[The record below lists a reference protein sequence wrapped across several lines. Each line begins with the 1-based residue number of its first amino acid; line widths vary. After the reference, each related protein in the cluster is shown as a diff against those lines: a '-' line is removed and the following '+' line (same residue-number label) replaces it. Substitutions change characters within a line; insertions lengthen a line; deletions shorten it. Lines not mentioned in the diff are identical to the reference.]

1 MTKTNYLLCPGD
13 ACPLRFTCMR
23 WQKWLS
29 NDGDESDEMDPD
41 YHDGG
46 CTKFIRKEYYYG
58 G

>member
-1 MTKTNYLLCPGD
+1 MKTNYLLCPGD

-29 NDGDESDEMDPD
+29 NDDDESDEIGPD